1 VKKLSP
7 ISSYERWVRCSNFPG
22 SKRMLVGMS
31 KLKFTSQDF
40 FAAHISYFGCINCTQ
55 STLSTTDY
63 DSQTRAKLLKR
74 STKVL
79 QRLNETLK
87 NADLHE
93 NFCACSKLI
102 FWTSVLLRS
111 PTITDDYSVNQ
122 LSHKALLAQFQRPWT
137 ITNVSSNIIER

>member
-1 VKKLSP
+1 
-7 ISSYERWVRCSNFPG
+7 
-22 SKRMLVGMS
+22 M
-31 KLKFTSQDF
+31 LKFPWIKEDVSRHVQNKIHVSGF
-40 FAAHISYFGCINCTQ
+40 FAAHTSYVGCINCTQ
-55 STLSTTDY
+55 STLPTTDY
-63 DSQTRAKLLKR
+63 HSQTRAKLIKR

-93 NFCACSKLI
+93 NFCACSKLF

-111 PTITDDYSVNQ
+111 PTITDDYSVHQ

-137 ITNVSSNIIER
+137 ITNFSSNIIER